1 MLSRLMPNQD
11 KSCMFICGIK
21 SGNKELLPDVLGYKE
36 GKLPVKYLGV
46 PIVTTKLTS
55 LYRVLLIDRV

>member
-1 MLSRLMPNQD
+1 
-11 KSCMFICGIK
+11 MFICGIK